1 MRSLIVLVL
10 AGCAL
15 AAPGTAR
22 ADDELAALVAA
33 ASETAS
39 GIGVAD
45 VADALAAVDQTV
57 GEAQTSLGTPAPP
70 SDPTRSAPAAP
81 DAQYPPQY
89 QLEKP
94 QYQPKKPEYQPE
106 PASTPE
112 PPPAGATSPEQP
124 VNINVSVRVLSPGN
138 DGPVSQTVGSS
149 AAAPAPGAAVH
160 AEAGG
165 SISVTVNVNVNVRS
179 DQVWTFI
186 TQQLRYHEP
195 DEQYRDSDWIESWI
209 AGPIDTD
216 TDRWN
221 GLAIDDDASVPA
233 AAELPNTSS
242 PRARP
247 SVMGKGKAA
256 APRRAAPLRLAPV
269 RMGVVPV
276 RMASASVAPI
286 FAPTS
291 PAQPVRRRATDGGEL
306 QLRSAGRSSPGT
318 PSEERLAG
326 NSASLGGSAAS
337 FFFKMLAI
345 LVTSLGIAALS
356 AARRLRLPASL
367 GRGIDGPGPDPPG

>member
-10 AGCAL
+10 ASCAL

-39 GIGVAD
+39 GIAGAGAAD
-45 VADALAAVDQTV
+45 VVAAADQNV

-70 SDPTRSAPAAP
+70 SESTQSAPAAP
-81 DAQYPPQY
+81 DAQYLPQY
-89 QLEKP
+89 QLETP
-94 QYQPKKPEYQPE
+94 QYQPEKLEYQPE

-112 PPPAGATSPEQP
+112 PPPAGATAPAQP
-124 VNINVSVRVLSPGN
+124 VNVNVSVRVLSPGN

-149 AAAPAPGAAVH
+149 AAPGVAVH

-195 DEQYRDSDWIESWI
+195 DEQYRDGDWIESWI
-209 AGPIDTD
+209 AGPIDSD

-221 GLAIDDDASVPA
+221 GLAIDDDASLPA
-233 AAELPNTSS
+233 AAELPHTSS

-247 SVMGKGKAA
+247 SVMGRGKAA

-276 RMASASVAPI
+276 RMASASTSVAPI

-291 PAQPVRRRATDGGEL
+291 PAEPVRRRATDGGEL
-306 QLRSAGRSSPGT
+306 QLRSAGRSAPRT

-326 NSASLGGSAAS
+326 SSASLGGSAAA

-345 LVTSLGIAALS
+345 LVTSLGIAALT
-356 AARRLRLPASL
+356 AARRLRLPASP
-367 GRGIDGPGPDPPG
+367 GQGIDGPGPDPPG